1 MRSKWKAPIWA
12 LIAAATVSC
21 MAPKNLMTEDKSSVV
36 NPPKRN
42 QTEIVQ
48 ETQNPYRAERE
59 KVNDLIHTK
68 LEVSFDWE
76 KRRVLGKASLEFSPY
91 FYPQSELSLDAKN
104 FDINRVG
111 LIAPGDTADLSFS
124 YNGEKLQI
132 SLDRQYNKEE
142 KYLIYIDYVAKPY
155 DREDEGSA
163 AIRSDRGL
171 FFINAD
177 GSDPDKPRQ
186 IWTQGE
192 TENNSF
198 WFPTIDSPN
207 ERTTQEMYIT
217 VDDKYLTLSNGTLV
231 SSVNNSGG
239 SRTDYWKMDL
249 PHAPYL
255 FMVAVGEFAIVK
267 DKWKDIDVNYY
278 VEPAYE
284 QYAKDI
290 FGATP
295 EMISFYSDLLG
306 YEYPWPKYS
315 QIVVRDYV
323 SGAMENTTASV
334 FMEDLQVDDRELLDD
349 NWEGIIAHE
358 LFHHWIGDLLTCES
372 WANLP
377 LNEAFANYSEYLW
390 YEYKYGKEE
399 ADHHS
404 RQEMS
409 QYLQEAQTKQ
419 EDLIRFHYDDK
430 ESMFDSHSYAK
441 GGRIL
446 HMLRQ
451 HLGDEAFFAS
461 LRHYVRKHAFSDVE
475 VHDLRLAFEEVTG
488 KDMNWFFNQWF
499 LSSGHP
505 NIKVVHS
512 YDSGILKIEAWQN
525 QDLSNTPLYR
535 LPVDVTIWMGDTQV
549 VYSLIIEDAYQR
561 FAFPVTQ
568 KPDLV
573 LFDSKNQLLGEIE
586 HNKTRDEYIFQYYH
600 SEEYLPRIQALEN
613 LAEDMANNAGIF
625 LDALEDPFWALRQ
638 FALSSFDEYKGDRL
652 TELEQKVKL
661 MAQKEKKSVVRADAI
676 NLLSLM
682 NLNGHKDVYLQS
694 LQDSSYSVMGVSL
707 MAISESNIKEKLPIF
722 EQFEDFDNL
731 NVFLPIASYYAR
743 NGQYKKYN
751 WFENKL
757 KRLQGTD
764 LWYMLQFFGEYLMN
778 APEDQ
783 KRGGVGILEAE
794 ARKNK
799 SYYIRLAAYQALG
812 LLEDVDGVAKIRE
825 DIRKKETD
833 NRLNR
838 IYSTLN

>member
-334 FMEDLQVDDRELLDD
+334 FMEDLQVDDRELLDS

-783 KRGGVGILEAE
+783 KRGGVDILETE